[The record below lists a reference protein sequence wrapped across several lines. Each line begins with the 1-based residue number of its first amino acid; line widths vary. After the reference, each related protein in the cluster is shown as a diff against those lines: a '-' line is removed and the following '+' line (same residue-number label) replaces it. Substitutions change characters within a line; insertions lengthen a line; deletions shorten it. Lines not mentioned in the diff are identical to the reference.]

1 MFEPIPVTNEKR
13 QTIVGLVVFGF
24 AFWLT
29 HSMFGKLGAELERVC
44 AILER
49 TGDQC
54 RTGADLSMLFWIAV
68 VGCVFLG
75 YLGYRFS
82 GFMFKEKTPP
92 VRAGS

>member
-1 MFEPIPVTNEKR
+1 MFEPIPVTDECK
-13 QTIVGLVVFGF
+13 QTIVGLAVFGF

-44 AILER
+44 EIIER

-54 RTGADLSMLFWIAV
+54 RTGPDLTLLFWIAV
-68 VGCVFLG
+68 IGCVFLG

-82 GFMFKEKTPP
+82 NFMFRPK
-92 VRAGS
+92 

>member
-1 MFEPIPVTNEKR
+1 MFEPIPVTNERK

-24 AFWLT
+24 AFWIT

-44 AILER
+44 EIIER

-68 VGCVFLG
+68 IGCVAIG

-82 GFMFKEKTPP
+82 HFMFEVKDP
-92 VRAGS
+92 AA